1 MQCWGF
7 PEEGGREGVKVIYG
21 RIWMPRDEFLV
32 PGEANQSTNV
42 LILHLRE
49 FAPWGRNLRD
59 MLDQLPWLVC
69 AFLSY
74 QRQQAVSRQAQ
85 WLPWEETEPQ
95 KEQGSHCIIPSS
107 TGDNDK
113 GSSQPLCSNTHPGV
127 GGCLQEEQTCR
138 YRGCRSRADSARQRD
153 LFQKQVLSSA

>member
-1 MQCWGF
+1 M
-7 PEEGGREGVKVIYG
+7 KVIYG

-32 PGEANQSTNV
+32 SGEANQSTNV

-85 WLPWEETEPQ
+85 WLP
-95 KEQGSHCIIPSS
+95 
-107 TGDNDK
+107 
-113 GSSQPLCSNTHPGV
+113 
-127 GGCLQEEQTCR
+127 
-138 YRGCRSRADSARQRD
+138 
-153 LFQKQVLSSA
+153 

>member
-1 MQCWGF
+1 MLRSPRGRRKGGSEGHLWKDLDAKGWVPSFWRSKPEYQCSD
-7 PEEGGREGVKVIYG
+7 PT
-21 RIWMPRDEFLV
+21 
-32 PGEANQSTNV
+32 S
-42 LILHLRE
+42 
-49 FAPWGRNLRD
+49 PWGRNLRD

-113 GSSQPLCSNTHPGV
+113 SSSQPLCSNTHPGV